1 MSLFKKAMVATA
13 IVAACSSVH
22 AGEVSDATVS
32 HSVQGLGATAGSPSD
47 SSVRV
52 IAGESLRAGDLI
64 TLTFGAGVVD
74 LSGSDV
80 DGGTNASV
88 VDDIVV
94 ITYGTGSYTTTEK
107 SFTPAV
113 TNASGAVTTGAI
125 LVLEITTGSSIPA
138 DSSLEVQIPGV
149 NILAK
154 SAAEA
159 TVTYSASRGGVAI
172 DTTGD
177 NVGNLVVTEDQYS
190 ASVKTAFN
198 GVIERE
204 EQKTFV
210 SGGVAGANGTEKD
223 ADTLVITVKDDQ
235 DLLSAAK
242 GVLVKSTVS
251 ITATS
256 NWPAPYAAAGT
267 SPTTPEVKGPTY
279 AVTNPNGDT
288 LTGPVISTTN
298 PKVLTFTVVD
308 EATTDGIAD
317 DYTLTIDYD
326 QKSTISANSY
336 SVAVSVD
343 ADSGLATNTPQVL
356 LDGAAAGEWRLDATE
371 INVPYLPVGF
381 DDTTASIH
389 FSNTATTDVPV
400 SMSAVSLE
408 ADKSN
413 KKYASVD
420 LDDLEA
426 SSVTKLS
433 QTKIMEL
440 FDITEKT
447 KLSITFN
454 IGGDA
459 DKVQAYATISSPEGR
474 AEVSNSLGNGIE

>member
-1 MSLFKKAMVATA
+1 MNLFKKAVVATA

-32 HSVQGLGATAGSPSD
+32 HSAQGLGASAGSPAE

-64 TLTFGAGVVD
+64 TLTFGTGVSG
-74 LSGSDV
+74 LTGSDV
-80 DGGTNASV
+80 VATTTTPVDG
-88 VDDIVV
+88 IVN
-94 ITYGTGSYTTTEK
+94 ITYGTGTYTTTEK

-138 DSSLEVQIPGV
+138 DSSLEVAVPGA
-149 NILAK
+149 NIVAK
-154 SAAEA
+154 SAANA
-159 TVTYSASRGGVAI
+159 TVTYTASRNGVAI

-177 NVGNLVVTEDQYS
+177 NVGSLVITEDQYS

-204 EQKTFV
+204 NQITFV
-210 SGGVAGANGTEKD
+210 SGGVAGVSGDKD
-223 ADTLVITVKDDQ
+223 ADTLVISVKDNQ
-235 DLLSAAK
+235 DLLSAANAAK
-242 GVLVKSTVS
+242 VKATIS
-251 ITATS
+251 ILATS
-256 NWPAPYAAAGT
+256 NWPAADDQVS
-267 SPTTPEVKGPTY
+267 SPTVDGPTY
-279 AVTNPNGDT
+279 LVTTAQSNT
-288 LTGPVISTTN
+288 LTQPVISGTN
-298 PKVLTFTVVD
+298 PKLLSFTVVD
-308 EATTDGIAD
+308 AESGSPLVGDGIED
-317 DYTLTIDYD
+317 EYTLTIDGKE
-326 QKSTISANSY
+326 QTLSANSY
-336 SVAVSVD
+336 SVSVSVD
-343 ADSGLATNTPQVL
+343 ADSVLTTNTPQVL
-356 LDGAAAGEWRLDATE
+356 LTAAAAGEWRLDATE

-413 KKYASVD
+413 KKYASVN

-433 QTKIMEL
+433 QSKIMQL

>member
-1 MSLFKKAMVATA
+1 MNLFKKAVVATA

-32 HSVQGLGATAGSPSD
+32 HSVQGLGATAGAPAD

-64 TLTFGAGVVD
+64 TLTFGTGVKD
-74 LSGSDV
+74 LTGAVTSASGSAA
-80 DGGTNASV
+80 TNKVLIS
-88 VDDIVV
+88 
-94 ITYGTGSYTTTEK
+94 YGTGDYTTTEK

-138 DSSLEVQIPGV
+138 DSSIEVQVPGL
-149 NILAK
+149 NIVAK
-154 SAAEA
+154 SAANA

-190 ASVKTAFN
+190 GSVKTAFN

-204 EQKTFV
+204 NQKTFI
-210 SGGVAGANGTEKD
+210 SGGIDGGVAGTKD
-223 ADTLVITVKDDQ
+223 ADTLVIEVKDDQ
-235 DLLSAAK
+235 TLLSAAK

-256 NWPAPYAAAGT
+256 NWPAA
-267 SPTTPEVKGPTY
+267 EVTGVSAVAGPTY
-279 AVTNPNGDT
+279 VVTSANGDT
-288 LTGPVISTTN
+288 ITQPVISTTN
-298 PKVLTFTVVD
+298 PKLLTFIVVD

-317 DYTLTIDYD
+317 NYTLTIDGNTE
-326 QKSTISANSY
+326 TISENSY
-336 SVAVSVD
+336 SVTVSVD
-343 ADSGLATNTPQVL
+343 ADSSLATNTPQVIL
-356 LDGAAAGEWRLDATE
+356 TDAAAGEWRLDATE
-371 INVPYLPVGF
+371 INVPYLPIGF

-413 KKYASVD
+413 KKYASVN

-433 QTKIMEL
+433 QSKIMQL